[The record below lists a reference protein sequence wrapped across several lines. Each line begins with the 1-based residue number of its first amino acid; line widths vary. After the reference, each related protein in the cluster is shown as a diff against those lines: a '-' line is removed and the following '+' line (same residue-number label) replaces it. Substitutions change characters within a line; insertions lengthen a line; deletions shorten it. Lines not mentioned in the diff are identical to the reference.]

1 MIRISVQLFKNF
13 LLILER
19 LNLYT
24 YVKAAA
30 YMHARSSVK
39 LTKH

>member
-13 LLILER
+13 LILER

-39 LTKH
+39 LAKH